1 MPGFGEARMRAP
13 ALVLNVAL
21 AAAVPFLF
29 LGAVGRVKAL
39 WAGRRGAPLLQ
50 PLLDF
55 LKELRKGAVVS
66 RSTSPLFVA
75 APLVTLASTL
85 VAALLVPSF
94 NHRAL
99 VSFPGDFVL
108 FAYLLGLG
116 RFASLIGAMD
126 TGSSFEGMGASREI
140 FFSGLAEPG
149 FFMIAASLAY
159 AGGLSSFQALLEGIQ
174 RGTPSAYLQEA
185 LAASGLFIM
194 LLVEGSRV
202 PVDDPATHLEL
213 TMVHEVMILDNS
225 GPDLAFIQWASALK
239 VYLFAS
245 LIAGVILPLSLSP
258 ALSLLMF
265 LALLA
270 GQAIAVGL
278 LESWMARLR
287 LTHVPQFIFLIN
299 VAGILLFFLALLGA
313 RG

>member
-1 MPGFGEARMRAP
+1 MRVP
-13 ALVLNVAL
+13 AIVLSVAL
-21 AAAVPFLF
+21 TAAVPFLF
-29 LGAVGRVKAL
+29 LGAVGRVKAR
-39 WAGRRGAPLLQ
+39 WAGRQGAPLLQ
-50 PLLDF
+50 PVLDF
-55 LKELRKGAVVS
+55 WKELRKGAVVS

-85 VAALLVPSF
+85 VAALVVPGF

-116 RFASLIGAMD
+116 RFASLVGAMD

-159 AGGLSSFQALLEGIQ
+159 ASGFSSFQELLGGFQ
-174 RGTPSAYLQEA
+174 RSTAGAYLPEA

-202 PVDDPATHLEL
+202 PVDDPGTHLEL

-245 LIAGVILPLSLSP
+245 LIAGVILPEHLPLM
-258 ALSLLMF
+258 LSLLLF

-270 GQAIAVGL
+270 AQAIALGL
-278 LESWMARLR
+278 VESWMARLR

-299 VAGILLFFLALLGA
+299 VGGILLLFLALLGT
-313 RG
+313 RE